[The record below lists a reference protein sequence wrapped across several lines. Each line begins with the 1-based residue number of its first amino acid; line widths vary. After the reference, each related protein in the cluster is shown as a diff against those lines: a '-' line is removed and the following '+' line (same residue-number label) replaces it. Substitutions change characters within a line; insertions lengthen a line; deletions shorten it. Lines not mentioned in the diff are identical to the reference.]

1 MDDSKV
7 SKVEETVEEK
17 NMVLAEDDVNSTK
30 VDEYAD
36 SSKRTNDQRKED
48 EESDY
53 LESLKASVTATPK
66 ERRELYYDHLY
77 STDDD
82 YADYKSEAQI
92 RQEEYNELLIAMKS
106 KKILTGMISHQE
118 EQKGIGD
125 TPRRFACVPYGDNF
139 DVLIPF
145 PWLEPGDYSK
155 MDDNWVVRRLDD
167 RVGSTV
173 DYIITSINEVT
184 GICVANRL
192 EAMQIKAAS
201 AYLPRG
207 RREPNL
213 QEGFKAL
220 ARVCYRKKNSM
231 CVEVEGIETELPAGE
246 IAHRRIANVRDEFG
260 SVTKIPVKLK
270 RVEIERIGN
279 ATRIEIKASAREATA
294 NPMVRK
300 FKRFVK
306 GHRFQGI
313 VAGND
318 GANYFVNEIS
328 YNATVLCSIDRQL
341 EVMPAIGDKV
351 WFFVDGTN
359 EEEFRVH
366 GRIVKIIV

>member
-1 MDDSKV
+1 M
-7 SKVEETVEEK
+7 
-17 NMVLAEDDVNSTK
+17 
-30 VDEYAD
+30 
-36 SSKRTNDQRKED
+36 
-48 EESDY
+48 
-53 LESLKASVTATPK
+53 
-66 ERRELYYDHLY
+66 
-77 STDDD
+77 
-82 YADYKSEAQI
+82 
-92 RQEEYNELLIAMKS
+92 
-106 KKILTGMISHQE
+106 
-118 EQKGIGD
+118 
-125 TPRRFACVPYGDNF
+125 
-139 DVLIPF
+139 IPF

-260 SVTKIPVKLK
+260 SITKIPVKLK
-270 RVEIERIGN
+270 RIEIERQAN
-279 ATRIEIKASAREATA
+279 STRIEIKASAREATA

>member
-1 MDDSKV
+1 MDESKV

-77 STDDD
+77 TTDDD

-106 KKILTGMISHQE
+106 KKILTGIISHQE
-118 EQKGIGD
+118 EQKGTGD

-173 DYIITSINEVT
+173 VQCTDW
-184 GICVANRL
+184 R
-192 EAMQIKAAS
+192 
-201 AYLPRG
+201 
-207 RREPNL
+207 
-213 QEGFKAL
+213 
-220 ARVCYRKKNSM
+220 
-231 CVEVEGIETELPAGE
+231 
-246 IAHRRIANVRDEFG
+246 
-260 SVTKIPVKLK
+260 
-270 RVEIERIGN
+270 
-279 ATRIEIKASAREATA
+279 
-294 NPMVRK
+294 
-300 FKRFVK
+300 
-306 GHRFQGI
+306 
-313 VAGND
+313 
-318 GANYFVNEIS
+318 
-328 YNATVLCSIDRQL
+328 
-341 EVMPAIGDKV
+341 
-351 WFFVDGTN
+351 
-359 EEEFRVH
+359 
-366 GRIVKIIV
+366 